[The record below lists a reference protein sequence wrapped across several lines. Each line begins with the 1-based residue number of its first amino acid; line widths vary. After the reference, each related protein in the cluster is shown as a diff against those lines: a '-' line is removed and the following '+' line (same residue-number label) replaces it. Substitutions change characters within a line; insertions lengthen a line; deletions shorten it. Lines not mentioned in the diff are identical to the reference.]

1 MTRPHFSAWG
11 AQLSVASWNCN
22 PVGSSSFYTTDDPH
36 THRRFPDNDL
46 EPIFWIHFIKKKK
59 RAISTC
65 ALNCWFKKDM
75 MEGYKKKI
83 PTWDVVRILIDG
95 HVCCRSGKIGGWLV
109 LGWDA
114 CYPKDVVWC
123 YIL

>member
-59 RAISTC
+59 KEQYQLVRST
-65 ALNCWFKKDM
+65 AGSRK
-75 MEGYKKKI
+75 
-83 PTWDVVRILIDG
+83 T
-95 HVCCRSGKIGGWLV
+95 
-109 LGWDA
+109 
-114 CYPKDVVWC
+114 
-123 YIL
+123 